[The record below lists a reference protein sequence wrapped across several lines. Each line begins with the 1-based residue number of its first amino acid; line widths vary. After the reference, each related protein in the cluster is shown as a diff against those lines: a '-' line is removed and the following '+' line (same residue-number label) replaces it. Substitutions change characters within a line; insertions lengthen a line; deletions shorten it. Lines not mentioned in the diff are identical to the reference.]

1 MIQTKSK
8 ASKKARISVILP
20 KKVCQEVREHML
32 MKGYSLREKSK
43 WYLESIV
50 EFLMIPNFPNYVEM
64 AVYVDQLSTS
74 ETFYIS
80 EELENKLEEAI
91 VEVRKKYPALEG
103 VKSLI
108 VRASIIQRLLS
119 SLAGVNQ

>member
-1 MIQTKSK
+1 MKQTKTTT
-8 ASKKARISVILP
+8 SKKARISVILP

-32 MKGYSLREKSK
+32 MKGYTLREKSK
-43 WYLESIV
+43 WYHEAIV
-50 EFLMIPNFPNYVEM
+50 EFLKIPDFPSYVEM
-64 AVYVDQLSTS
+64 AIYVDLLSTS

-80 EELENKLEEAI
+80 EELEDMLEKALI
-91 VEVRKKYPALEG
+91 DVRKKYPALEG

-119 SLAGVNQ
+119 SLPSVNQ